1 MFGLL
6 SVQNPKVVFRGIKE
20 PKIPLMFNLVYSN
33 SQVKVVENEEEEIRD
48 TICQESS
55 ATIVRPRN
63 KIGRFQAGQFISV

>member
-1 MFGLL
+1 MESQIWVLL
-6 SVQNPKVVFRGIKE
+6 ELPSKGGTI
-20 PKIPLMFNLVYSN
+20 
-33 SQVKVVENEEEEIRD
+33 ENEEEEIRD